1 MNAPWSTPGTCQ
13 PMTDREHESN
23 QDIETF
29 VKRYGGIYE
38 HSDWVARESFDDA
51 VAAEGAVEL
60 AVLFAECVDNASH
73 DRRLALIRAHPDLAG
88 RAAIAGE
95 LTVESNSEQASA
107 GIDQCT
113 PEEFARFQD
122 LNSRYKEKFGFPFV
136 MAVRNSDRKAILS
149 AFASRLQNT
158 PEDEFEGAIAEIHK
172 IALMRLEFAGEK

>member
-1 MNAPWSTPGTCQ
+1 
-13 PMTDREHESN
+13 MTDGERKSN

-38 HSDWVARESFDDA
+38 HSEWVATESFEDA
-51 VAAEGAVEL
+51 VDADDVDEL
-60 AVLFAECVDNASH
+60 AVLFAECVDNASR
-73 DRRLALIRAHPDLAG
+73 DRRLALICAHPDLAG

-107 GIDQCT
+107 GMDQCT

-122 LNSRYKEKFGFPFV
+122 LNNRYMDKFGFPFV

-149 AFASRLQNT
+149 AFAARLHNT
-158 PEDEFEGAIAEIHK
+158 PEDEFERAIAEIHK
-172 IALMRLEFAGEK
+172 IAYMRLASAGEK